1 MECLANIFAGACKAE
16 VQSIKSDDGEV
27 DTKLTMWNMHKCITW
42 TDKSQKWE
50 WDIQEAQLH
59 WGINYKH
66 LPTPV
71 LTRFAY
77 LIHSFR
83 YLLDNKP
90 EIEYLYGSMPGI
102 HDNIRARRPSL
113 VNWEVIQIIVTNTK
127 RIFGSIVLNQF
138 YGEEWLLSEAVV
150 DLVQI

>member
-1 MECLANIFAGACKAE
+1 M
-16 VQSIKSDDGEV
+16 
-27 DTKLTMWNMHKCITW
+27 
-42 TDKSQKWE
+42 
-50 WDIQEAQLH
+50 
-59 WGINYKH
+59 
-66 LPTPV
+66 
-71 LTRFAY
+71 TRFAY